1 MTTRILGV
9 ALSAAL
15 LLTTGA
21 AAKPHALKG
30 TVVHRNHHARS
41 VVVASSKG
49 VLHKVRVRHG
59 KARFA
64 RHVAFRATRTRTGAF
79 TTRHMSD
86 HGDATTAKVRGAV
99 TFVDTAARTF
109 TVSDNGASILVHL
122 ADTAKALP
130 AVGDTVL
137 VVADLTTSTPTQLEA
152 TDVVVNPDAAAAKA
166 VEIEG
171 VVLAIDQDKRVLTL
185 SADDDNESGK
195 MIAVTLPAEFD
206 ITKFAVGQEV
216 ELLATLNDDGQT
228 FTATSVDD
236 HNCGDDDFGDGDQG
250 DNNDN
255 QGDDHEGDHHDGGD
269 QQATS
274 DQTGDSA
281 TSSSDSQSGDSHDD

>member
-41 VVVASSKG
+41 VVVANAKG
-49 VLHKVRVRHG
+49 RLHKVRVRHG

-64 RHVAFRATRTRTGAF
+64 RHVAFKATRTSTGSF
-79 TTRHMSD
+79 TAPKADDQGAAR
-86 HGDATTAKVRGAV
+86 AAKVRGAV
-99 TFVDTAARTF
+99 TFVDEAARTF

-152 TDVVVNPDAAAAKA
+152 TDVVVNPDAAAAKP

-185 SADDDNESGK
+185 SADDDEESGQ

-216 ELLATLNDDGQT
+216 ELLATLNADGQT
-228 FTATSVDD
+228 FTAASVDD
-236 HNCGDDDFGDGDQG
+236 HNTGDDDFGDDDHGDRGDDQG
-250 DNNDN
+250 DDNN
-255 QGDDHEGDHHDGGD
+255 QGDEDHSGPGRGGD
-269 QQATS
+269 EDPS
-274 DQTGDSA
+274 GPGRGGD
-281 TSSSDSQSGDSHDD
+281 DD